1 MGRYTG
7 PSCRKCRREGMK
19 LFLKGTRCSMAKCP
33 IERGRPAPGMHGQ
46 RRTRKPSDYGL
57 QLREKQRLRRFYG
70 LQEDQF
76 RLFFQRVAK
85 RKGVTGVMLL
95 QQLEARLDNVVYR
108 LGFAVSR
115 SAARQLVRHGHVK
128 VDGHKADIPS
138 MTLTPGQVVSV
149 MERTSSKEGAKR
161 GLELT
166 EGREVPTWLTRDP
179 KALEGRV
186 ERIPDREEIAPIVDE
201 QLVVELYSK

>member
-7 PSCRKCRREGMK
+7 PSCKLCRREGMK

-46 RRTRKPSDYGL
+46 RRSRKPSDYGI

-70 LQEDQF
+70 LQESQF

-95 QQLEARLDNVVYR
+95 QMLETRLDNVVYR
-108 LGFAVSR
+108 LGFAPSR
-115 SAARQLVRHGHVK
+115 SAARQLVRHGHVHVNGRK
-128 VDGHKADIPS
+128 TDIPS
-138 MTLTPGQVVSV
+138 MTLNEGTNVSV
-149 MERTSSKEGAKR
+149 KERKSSTELAKS
-161 GLELT
+161 GLEKT
-166 EGREVPTWLTRDP
+166 EGRDIPSWLSRDP
-179 KALEGRV
+179 KTLTGKV

>member
-1 MGRYTG
+1 
-7 PSCRKCRREGMK
+7 MK